1 MFAVMLPLV
10 WALGFA
16 NAPLLY
22 ALAAAGVPVVIHL
35 LNRRKYREV
44 PWAAM
49 RFLLSAI
56 RKNRRRLR
64 IEQWLLLAIRT
75 LVILLVVSAMAKPFL
90 EAFGA
95 VLAGT
100 RTHKVIVID
109 GSLSMGYRS
118 GESSRFE
125 QAKAVATQIVKDA
138 RGGDSVSLIL
148 MGDPPKVVIGDPTNN
163 LREVE
168 KEIGELV
175 QSDGGTDLAATFE
188 KIDRVLDVSSRD
200 QKEVIFLTDLQAA
213 SWRPPAE
220 STKAL
225 NEMVAKIEARRPRSV
240 VIDLGKSGG
249 ENRAVTDL
257 GLNVPVVTVGA
268 PVLIR
273 ATLHNFGSARADGVR
288 ARVTAD
294 GILGLEEP
302 FDLAPGEDV
311 HAVFSQQFS
320 TPGDHLVEV
329 FIDDDPLSLD
339 NHRWLVV
346 PVRESLNVLLADGH
360 FKSEP
365 YQAETDYLAQA
376 LSPGYDD
383 SPGQPRPIKVEVVS
397 ESQLSR
403 RDLAKYDAVVLCNV
417 AQFNEL
423 EVATLDDFLKQG
435 GGVVVFGGDQVIA
448 ANYNRLLYNDGH
460 GLLPAELGPSVG
472 DAAKKE
478 AGSFF
483 NPLGYR
489 HALVSAYQ
497 GETEPVTSGLT
508 QVRSWQYHKLVIPK
522 GSNAEVALMF
532 DTGDPAVVETR
543 RHRGTVILVAT
554 SADTGW
560 TNWPLHNSYV
570 PVMQEIV
577 LRASAG
583 RLSER
588 NIRVGQ
594 PFDRSFTADGASAAV
609 TVVTPGKQSFPAKL
623 QPSGGV
629 SQFHFEQTDKS
640 GAYEVKVGPPLALDT
655 LFAANPNPAESDLTK
670 LDRAQL
676 AEILPGWNFQ
686 YLTNSRE
693 LAQDASSVGRRGE
706 LHRPLLSGL
715 LILLLLESI
724 LAWKF
729 GHHESS
735 T

>member
-1 MFAVMLPLV
+1 VMLPLV

-22 ALAAAGVPVVIHL
+22 ALAAAGVPIVIHL
-35 LNRRKYREV
+35 LNRRKFREV

-64 IEQWLLLAIRT
+64 VEQWLLLAIRT

-95 VLAGT
+95 VIAGT

-109 GSLSMGYRS
+109 RSLSMGYRS

-125 QAKAVATQIVKDA
+125 QAKRVATQIVKDA
-138 RGGDSVSLIL
+138 RGGDSVSVIM
-148 MGDPPKVVIGDPTNN
+148 MGDPPKAEIGDPTNN

-168 KEIGELV
+168 KVISELT
-175 QSDGGTDLAATFE
+175 QSDGGTNLAATFE
-188 KIDRVLDVSSRD
+188 KVEGVLDVSPIV
-200 QKEVIFLTDLQAA
+200 QKEIIFLTDLQAA
-213 SWRPPAE
+213 SWQPPAE
-220 STKAL
+220 ATKAL
-225 NEMVAKIEARRPRSV
+225 NDIVAKIEARRPRSV
-240 VIDLGKSGG
+240 VIDLGRSGG

-257 GLNVPVVTVGA
+257 GLNVPVVTIGA

-273 ATLHNFGSARADGVR
+273 ATLRNFGGARSDGVR

-302 FDLAPGEDV
+302 FDLPPGEDV
-311 HAVFSQQFS
+311 HAVFRQQFS
-320 TPGDHLVEV
+320 TPGDHLIEV
-329 FIDDDPLSLD
+329 FVDDDPLALD
-339 NHRWLVV
+339 NRRWLVV
-346 PVRESLNVLLADGH
+346 PVRESLNVLLVDGH

-376 LSPGYDD
+376 LSPSDE
-383 SPGQPRPIKVEVVS
+383 SAGQPRPIKVEVVS

-403 RDLAKYDAVVLCNV
+403 RELAKYDTVVLCNV

-423 EVATLDDFLKQG
+423 EVSALDDFLKQG
-435 GGVVVFGGDQVIA
+435 GGVVVFGGDQVVA
-448 ANYNRLLYNDGH
+448 ENYNRLLYVDGH
-460 GLLPAELGPSVG
+460 GLLPASLGPGVG
-472 DAAKKE
+472 DAAKKG
-478 AGSFF
+478 ASFFF

-489 HALVSAYQ
+489 HPLVAAYN

-508 QVRSWQYHKLVIPK
+508 QARSWQYHKLMVPPTSI
-522 GSNAEVALMF
+522 AEVALRF
-532 DTGDPAVVETR
+532 DTGDPAVVEAR
-543 RHRGTVILVAT
+543 HHRGTVILVAT
-554 SADTGW
+554 SADIGW
-560 TNWPLHNSYV
+560 TTWPIHKSYA

-583 RLSER
+583 RLSAL

-594 PFDRSFTADGASAAV
+594 PFDRSFSAVGASAPV
-609 TVVTPGKQSFPAKL
+609 TVLTPGKQSFPAKL
-623 QPSGGV
+623 QPAGGV
-629 SQFHFEQTDKS
+629 SQFHFEQTDQS
-640 GAYEVKVGPPLALDT
+640 GAYEVKIGPPLALDT
-655 LFAANPNPAESDLTK
+655 LFAANTNPAESDLTK
-670 LDRAQL
+670 LDRAKL

-686 YLTNSRE
+686 YLTNSKE

-706 LHRPLLSGL
+706 LHRPLLYGL

>member
-1 MFAVMLPLV
+1 MMLPLV

-64 IEQWLLLAIRT
+64 VEQWLLLAIRT
-75 LVILLVVSAMAKPFL
+75 LVVLLVVSAMARPFL
-90 EAFGA
+90 ESFGA
-95 VLAGT
+95 VIAGI
-100 RTHKVIVID
+100 RTHKVIVLD

-118 GESSRFE
+118 GESSRFD
-125 QAKAVATQIVKDA
+125 QAKAVATQLVKEA
-138 RGGDSVSLIL
+138 RGGDRISVIM
-148 MGDPPKVVIGDPTNN
+148 MGAPPRVVIGDPSSD

-188 KIDRVLDVSSRD
+188 KVDGVLDVSPIG

-220 STKAL
+220 AADAL
-225 NEMVAKIEARRPRSV
+225 NRMVARLEARRPRSV

-249 ENRAVTDL
+249 ENRAITDL
-257 GLNVPVVTVGA
+257 SLNVPVVTIGA
-268 PVLIR
+268 DVLIR
-273 ATLHNFGSARADGVR
+273 AELRNFGGARADGVR

-302 FDLAPGEDV
+302 FDLPPGEDV
-311 HAVFSQQFS
+311 HAVFRQQFS
-320 TPGDHLVEV
+320 TPGDHVIEV
-329 FIDDDPLSLD
+329 FIDDDPLLLD

-346 PVRESLNVLLADGH
+346 PVRESLNVLLVDGY

-376 LSPGYDD
+376 LSPGEE
-383 SPGQPRPIKVEVVS
+383 SPGQPHPIKVEVVS

-403 RDLAKYDAVVLCNV
+403 RELAKYDAVVLCNV
-417 AQFNEL
+417 AQFNPL
-423 EVATLDDFLKQG
+423 EVTALDEFLQQG
-435 GGVVVFGGDQVIA
+435 GGVVVFGGDQVVA
-448 ANYNRLLYNDGH
+448 ENYNRLLYDDGH
-460 GLLPAELGPSVG
+460 GLLPASLGPSVG
-472 DAAKKE
+472 DALKKE
-478 AGSFF
+478 AGFFF
-483 NPLGYR
+483 NPLGYG
-489 HALVSAYQ
+489 HPLIDAYR

-508 QVRSWQYHKLVIPK
+508 QVRSSQYHKLVIPK
-522 GSNAEVALMF
+522 GSKAEVALAF
-532 DTGDPAVVETR
+532 DTGDPAVVEAR
-543 RHRGTVILVAT
+543 RHRGTVFLVAT

-560 TNWPLHNSYV
+560 TTWPIHKSYV
-570 PVMQEIV
+570 PVMQQII

-594 PFDRSFTADGASAAV
+594 PFDRSFSAAGASAAV
-609 TVVTPGKQSFPAKL
+609 TVTTPSKQSIPAKL
-623 QPSGGV
+623 QPAGGV

-640 GAYEVKVGPPLALDT
+640 GPYEVKVGPPLALDT
-655 LFAANPNPAESDLTK
+655 SFAANTYPAESDLTK
-670 LDRAQL
+670 LDRAAL
-676 AEILPGWNFQ
+676 AGILPGWNFQ
-686 YLTNSRE
+686 YLTNSKE
-693 LAQDASSVGRRGE
+693 LAEDASSVGRRGE
-706 LHRPLLSGL
+706 LHRPLLYGL

>member
-1 MFAVMLPLV
+1 VMLPLV

-35 LNRRKYREV
+35 LNRRKYREIT
-44 PWAAM
+44 WAAM
-49 RFLLSAI
+49 RFLLAAI

-75 LVILLVVSAMAKPFL
+75 LVVLLVVSAMAKPFL
-90 EAFGA
+90 ESFGA
-95 VLAGT
+95 VIAGR
-100 RTHKVIVID
+100 RTHKVIVLD
-109 GSLSMGYRS
+109 ASLSMGYRS
-118 GESSRFE
+118 GESSRFD
-125 QAKAVATQIVKDA
+125 QAKAVATQLVKDA
-138 RGGDSVSLIL
+138 RGGDAVSVIL
-148 MGDPPKVVIGDPTNN
+148 MGDPPKVVIGDPSSS

-168 KEIGELV
+168 KEIGEVV

-188 KIDRVLDVSSRD
+188 KVNDVLDVSSIA
-200 QKEVIFLTDLQAA
+200 QKEVIFLTDLQSA

-220 STKAL
+220 ATDSLKR
-225 NEMVAKIEARRPRSV
+225 MVARLEARQPRSV

-257 GLNVPVVTVGA
+257 KLDVPVVTVGSS
-268 PVLIR
+268 VLIR
-273 ATLHNFGSARADGVR
+273 ASLRNFGGARADGVR

-294 GILGLEEP
+294 GVLGLEEP
-302 FDLAPGEDV
+302 FDLPPGEDV
-311 HAVFSQQFS
+311 PAVFRQQFA
-320 TPGDHLVEV
+320 TPGDHLIEV
-329 FIDDDPLSLD
+329 FIDDDPLERD

-346 PVRESLNVLLADGH
+346 PVRESLSILLVDGH

-376 LSPGYDD
+376 LSPGEE

-403 RDLAKYDAVVLCNV
+403 RDLAPYDAVVLCNV
-417 AQFNEL
+417 ASFNPA
-423 EVATLDDFLKQG
+423 EVTALDDFLKQG
-435 GGVVVFGGDQVIA
+435 GGVVVFGGDQVVA
-448 ANYNRLLYNDGH
+448 ENYNHLLYDDGN
-460 GLLPAELGPSVG
+460 GLLPAQLGPTVG

-478 AGSFF
+478 AGFLF

-489 HALVSAYQ
+489 HPLIAAYL

-508 QVRSWQYHKLVIPK
+508 QARSLQYHKLAIKK
-522 GSNAEVALMF
+522 GSKVEVALAF
-532 DTGDPAVVETR
+532 DNGDPAVVEAR

-560 TNWPLHNSYV
+560 TNWPVHRSYP
-570 PVMQEIV
+570 PVMQEMV
-577 LRASAG
+577 LLASAG
-583 RLSER
+583 KLSQR

-594 PFDRSFTADGASAAV
+594 PFDQSFSAAGASAPV
-609 TVVTPGKQSFPAKL
+609 TVITPRKQSIETKL
-623 QPSGGV
+623 QPAGGV
-629 SQFHFEQTDKS
+629 SQFHFERTDS
-640 GAYEVKVGPPLALDT
+640 AGEYDVKVGPPLSSDT
-655 LFAANPNPAESDLTK
+655 MFAANTNPAESDLTK
-670 LDRAQL
+670 LDRAGL
-676 AEILPGWNFQ
+676 IEFFPGWNFL

-693 LAQDASSVGRRGE
+693 LAEDSSSVGRRGE
-706 LHRPLLSGL
+706 LHRPLLHGL

-735 T
+735 S